1 MENFM
6 VSWIS
11 WSQMDLVFFL
21 LLHGCCE
28 QQKNYRTLLYAPLP
42 NNWFLGQFIDYQNEL
57 LKVSAALQSF
67 LLSFCRKQNNF
78 QLQLILWQLMFD
90 FSFS

>member
-1 MENFM
+1 MGKEDFI

-11 WSQMDLVFFL
+11 RSQMGLLIFL
-21 LLHGCCE
+21 LLCGCCK

-42 NNWFLGQFIDYQNEL
+42 NNWFLGQFVDYQNEL

-67 LLSFCRKQNNF
+67 LLSFC
-78 QLQLILWQLMFD
+78 
-90 FSFS
+90 